1 MRRNAAI
8 AVICFA
14 AVFIYLACGFLI
26 QTIADVMEWDEA
38 GFALGLS
45 FIIAA
50 LVGLGAYAIVSGM
63 RKRFGVASPAD
74 GTYVPGPAMINSAAL
89 AVALSALGGGW
100 VSYGRVSEQRAAAA
114 AQAAA
119 QAQAVAKAAAGRQA
133 ASAAK

>member
-1 MRRNAAI
+1 MRKNAAI

-26 QTIADVMEWDEA
+26 QAMAGVMEWDEA
-38 GFALGLS
+38 GFALALS

-63 RKRFGVASPAD
+63 RKRFGVATPAD
-74 GTYVPGPAMINSAAL
+74 ATYVPGPAMINSAAL
-89 AVALSALGGGW
+89 AVALSALASGW
-100 VSYGRVSEQRAAAA
+100 VSYGRVSEQRTAAM
-114 AQAAA
+114 AQAEA
-119 QAQAVAKAAAGRQA
+119 QAQAVAKAAAARRA